1 MRTFT
6 RLVSVFLLTAIG
18 NLFFLSCSG
27 REKNVPAVSILEI
40 ALQQAGENRVE
51 LEKVLSRYQIDPAD
65 SLKYRAACFLIEN
78 MPQCY
83 FRYFRVYKKVV
94 PDEEGLLYNY

>member
-78 MPQCY
+78 MPY
-83 FRYFRVYKKVV
+83 YTSVSYTHLVKKNMTN
-94 PDEEGLLYNY
+94 LWRI